1 MKYLSLFL
9 LVLALGAFT
18 ACSDDDDPV
27 NPGDQEFVA
36 TEADFA
42 GYRDWAQP
50 VSPISGKDP
59 AGLVGDAHGADD
71 EDMSRHVFINDNN
84 VTRDGNGNFP
94 VGTRLVKEVRMADGS
109 VAMVTAMVKRGGDF
123 NDSHRN
129 WEWLML
135 TEDGKIM
142 DRGAN
147 LMDNMCNGC
156 HAQAANKDY
165 VFTK

>member
-1 MKYLSLFL
+1 MKYLSAL
-9 LVLALGAFT
+9 LLALMMVTVA
-18 ACSDDDDPV
+18 ACSNDDDPV
-27 NPGDQEFVA
+27 EPQPQEFIA
-36 TEADFA
+36 TDADFA
-42 GYRDWAQP
+42 NYQSWAEP
-50 VSPISGKDP
+50 VEPISGKDP

-71 EDMSRHVFINDNN
+71 ENMTRHVFINDNT
-84 VTRDGNGNFP
+84 VSRDGNGNFP
-94 VGTRLVKEVRMADGS
+94 VGTRLVKEVRLADGS

-123 NDSHRN
+123 NSANRN

-135 TEDGKIM
+135 SSDGKVM

-156 HAQAANKDY
+156 HAQNANKDY